1 MSVPN
6 TPENVTPSDSPPGI
20 ESHVRQTL
28 ANNSLSANHSP
39 EPWSIFSG
47 QTPGIL
53 FEIRFIQPN
62 PEFDE
67 VVALI
72 PSEEDEPVHSR
83 VLANGALIAAAPRL
97 LRALRQLFAE
107 FIVPPEYRDTPTTV
121 EAVKAASELLHNLQ
135 KAGVF

>member
-6 TPENVTPSDSPPGI
+6 TPENNTQSDSPPGI

-39 EPWSIFSG
+39 EPWYLFSG

-53 FEIRFIQPN
+53 FEVRSVDC
-62 PEFDE
+62 EFNHE
-67 VVALI
+67 IVALV
-72 PSEEDEPVHSR
+72 PAEPGEPLPVQAVS
-83 VLANGALIAAAPRL
+83 NCALIAHAPRL
-97 LRALRQLFAE
+97 LRTLRQLFATYL
-107 FIVPPEYRDTPTTV
+107 IPVEYRDVPEQV
-121 EAVKAASELLHNLQ
+121 EAVKAASELLHDLQ